1 MTEKTDIHPSF
12 GVTLEQA
19 IHTIQLWILAQDTN
33 DPWESK
39 QHPAYVLNINPHAI
53 KVLQQHPEI
62 VNPWKL
68 SWNPSHEAVDLMK
81 ALQLHPFHYTR
92 TLFSNAFSI
101 LDTYLKELQGKYAF
115 TESDYFDLSRNPCAV
130 PFLQRNPEKIHWD
143 ELSRNP
149 EAIDLLEQNP
159 EKINFYQLSAN
170 TNPRAIA
177 LLRDHLEHV
186 NWQSLS
192 MNPCNEAVDLLLEH
206 PDKID
211 YYRLVHNTNPRAI
224 QLLRNHPI
232 ENWQGLT
239 TNRCH
244 EALEILTENKDH
256 IKWGLFCVHAS
267 TKEQF
272 AFLRANLDR
281 VDWSCLCLNP
291 SDRAVDLLKEHPHR
305 MDWLN
310 SLSCQNVFETVTE
323 YDYAGIR
330 ESRRFLHEEFHAWAG
345 HPSKITTHWKDWGF
359 DEEEEEEEEDDA
371 TVEN

>member
-1 MTEKTDIHPSF
+1 MTEKTDIHSSF

-19 IHTIQLWILAQDTN
+19 IHIIQLWIWAQDRNTGY
-33 DPWESK
+33 ESN
-39 QHPAYVLNINPHAI
+39 QNPADVLNSNPHAI
-53 KVLQQHPEI
+53 KVLQQHPENI
-62 VNPWKL
+62 NPWKL
-68 SWNPSHEAVDLMK
+68 SWNGCHEAVDLLK
-81 ALQLHPFHYTR
+81 SLQLNPFHYTR
-92 TLFSNAFSI
+92 TLCCKPFTI
-101 LDTYLKELQGKYAF
+101 LDTYLQDLQDKYAF
-115 TESDYFDLSRNPCAV
+115 TEADYFDLSRNPRAV
-130 PFLQRNPEKIHWD
+130 PFLQKNQEKINWP

-149 EAIDLLEQNP
+149 EALDLLEQNP
-159 EKINFYQLSAN
+159 EKINFYQLSSN

-177 LLRDHLEHV
+177 LLRDHLEQV
-186 NWQSLS
+186 SWQGLS

-232 ENWQGLT
+232 ENWQGLSR
-239 TNRCH
+239 NRCN
-244 EALEILTENKDH
+244 EALEILAENKDH

-281 VDWSCLCLNP
+281 VDWSCLCLNAN
-291 SDRAVDLLKEHPHR
+291 DRAVELLKEHPHCIE
-305 MDWLN
+305 WWN

-323 YDYAGIR
+323 YDYTGIR
-330 ESRRFLHEEFHAWAG
+330 ESRRFLHEEFHVWAG

-359 DEEEEEEEEDDA
+359 DDEGNDA
-371 TVEN
+371 NVEI